1 MAFVQKTTRTNPS
14 CVALINVRKSL
25 INFRSLIK
33 FTTLYWYSE
42 KKFQKRCNLR
52 KLSNTVC
59 PLKRLMWMIL
69 NFFLNNLPL
78 RYLYYQKS
86 KFKYIIYCIFPSPLS
101 GPMYSITHSTTTL
114 KKPKDYNNNTF
125 QCWTTQSCDLA
136 KIPVGAALMIMMRRR
151 RESWAE
157 PECKRQSLSFSA
169 TTLNYAL
176 NYAKLKAV
184 CPDTVIPI
192 RSTMPFRSVI
202 EVRFAGLGGVGQK
215 RKWVPATR
223 HH

>member
-42 KKFQKRCNLR
+42 KKFHKRCNLR

-69 NFFLNNLPL
+69 IFFFNNLPL
-78 RYLYYQKS
+78 RYLYQES
-86 KFKYIIYCIFPSPLS
+86 KFKYIIYCIFPSSLS
-101 GPMYSITHSTTTL
+101 GPLYSITHSTTTL

-151 RESWAE
+151 RESWTE
-157 PECKRQSLSFSA
+157 LSLS
-169 TTLNYAL
+169 
-176 NYAKLKAV
+176 AK
-184 CPDTVIPI
+184 DNHY
-192 RSTMPFRSVI
+192 RSRRP
-202 EVRFAGLGGVGQK
+202 
-215 RKWVPATR
+215 
-223 HH
+223 H

>member
-1 MAFVQKTTRTNPS
+1 MNDFD
-14 CVALINVRKSL
+14 
-25 INFRSLIK
+25 
-33 FTTLYWYSE
+33 
-42 KKFQKRCNLR
+42 
-52 KLSNTVC
+52 
-59 PLKRLMWMIL
+59 
-69 NFFLNNLPL
+69 FFFNNLPL
-78 RYLYYQKS
+78 RYLYQES
-86 KFKYIIYCIFPSPLS
+86 KFKYIIYCIFPSSLS
-101 GPMYSITHSTTTL
+101 GPLYSITHSTTTL

-125 QCWTTQSCDLA
+125 QCWTTQSSDLA

-215 RKWVPATR
+215 RKWVPATAPIQLVISKPKWQLYLQYLYR
-223 HH
+223 

>member
-1 MAFVQKTTRTNPS
+1 
-14 CVALINVRKSL
+14 
-25 INFRSLIK
+25 
-33 FTTLYWYSE
+33 
-42 KKFQKRCNLR
+42 
-52 KLSNTVC
+52 
-59 PLKRLMWMIL
+59 MIL
-69 NFFLNNLPL
+69 KFFFEQSALEIP
-78 RYLYYQKS
+78 QES
-86 KFKYIIYCIFPSPLS
+86 KFKYIIYCIFPSSLS
-101 GPMYSITHSTTTL
+101 GPLYSITHSTTTL

-223 HH
+223 HHYITVGHIWTKN